1 MQYFISTLQRNHKK
15 IGWVALLLEKSIKRV
30 EPLVKSKK
38 NAQKCFLLKKL
49 CDRCM
54 KREGPSK
61 ADTNNFFPL
70 FLFSFYI

>member
-15 IGWVALLLEKSIKRV
+15 IRVALLTERSIKRV

-54 KREGPSK
+54 KREGSSK